1 MMSEEH
7 TTQPPSNT
15 DTNRWRH
22 PLLLR
27 VYALI
32 LIGALLATWA
42 AVRSDWIIGR
52 YVAAEVT
59 KVEAQLGGSLS
70 YSAVSPAGMT
80 GVELHDV
87 VYRPANR
94 DVVISIDAVRLYPS
108 LRALL
113 GRQLA
118 LSEVL
123 LTNLTVSGSID
134 QPATLATGESASIGS
149 GPCAVLD
156 RLRGA
161 VRVEGGTVDLAIA
174 ERSLPITTLTN
185 LTITHECSPHGPSV
199 YVDGLVAIDRSPVQV
214 TAQIEAGGA
223 SMATAEF
230 QTRSDIGP
238 YLAPFVD
245 LPAGAE
251 LFLGS
256 VSVQSDGPITLGD
269 IEAIGLNAQVPLLE
283 RWRLDAI
290 RADLVTVQRVGER
303 SMVVLDQASVRMAGL
318 LEVTDL
324 AVHQASFWWQDDL
337 AVADGFL
344 IMGDDSGTMTVDL
357 SRSSYAENV
366 TLTAAA
372 DNYSVAALAR
382 LLPNTEDVLIDEG
395 RLSGRFSAVLSGMN
409 SVVLDAEATIVDG
422 GLSAPMIAARPLR
435 GIDLTTETTLEVNL
449 VTRTARLH
457 QSHIQ
462 AGDVPFSLEGTLSWP
477 AGGGRV
483 EGRIACDAVDAQNL
497 ADALPRGLAPS
508 LDDTEFSGSLSFGLD
523 LDLDLA
529 NPDLSGVAVQ
539 LDMDDVDV
547 ERYGPQSDLSQ
558 LSREFAI
565 RLGDEGVTREFG
577 PMTDN
582 WVGLEELSP
591 YIPAALVNSEDG
603 RFWTHDGFDRGAIQS
618 SLEEN
623 LRRRRIVRGGS
634 TITQQVARSLFL
646 GQERTLGRKFEEA
659 VLTWQLEDRLSKERI
674 IELYLNVVHWGPG
687 IHGITEAA
695 EAYFSDEPENLT
707 LTESVFLAA
716 ILSNPNV
723 FGSQYAQGIVPPTRQ
738 EKICNILLNME
749 RSALIARR
757 ESERACNQAMTGEIS
772 ESPRPTHLVSPSLQ
786 LVHSISAQLQ

>member
-1 MMSEEH
+1 MSEEQSI
-7 TTQPPSNT
+7 QPPPKT
-15 DTNRWRH
+15 DSNRWHH
-22 PLLLR
+22 PILLRAYGLILLGLLL
-27 VYALI
+27 A
-32 LIGALLATWA
+32 AWA
-42 AVRSDWIIGR
+42 VVRSDLVIGK
-52 YVAAEVT
+52 YVAEEVAKAED
-59 KVEAQLGGSLS
+59 QLGGSLS
-70 YSAVSPAGMT
+70 YSAVSPAGFT

-94 DVVISIDAVRLYPS
+94 DVTISIDRVRLFPS
-108 LRALL
+108 FRALL

-123 LTNLTVSGSID
+123 LSNLSLSGSLNE
-134 QPATLATGESASIGS
+134 PATLASA
-149 GPCAVLD
+149 GPASSSAGVCSVLR
-156 RLRGA
+156 RLQGQ
-161 VRVEGGTVDLAIA
+161 VLVEGGTIDLVVDDRTLPTIALRELAV
-174 ERSLPITTLTN
+174 S
-185 LTITHECSPHGPSV
+185 HECTASGPSLSV
-199 YVDGLVAIDRSPVQV
+199 EGTIALDRALVQV
-214 TAQIEAGGA
+214 NAQLAAGEGGA
-223 SMATAEF
+223 ATADF
-230 QTRSDIGP
+230 QSRTNVAP
-238 YLAPFVD
+238 YLAQSAE

-251 LFLGS
+251 LYFSSIAIESNGL
-256 VSVQSDGPITLGD
+256 ITIAGL
-269 IEAIGLNAQVPLLE
+269 EAAGLNARVPTFE

-290 RADLVTVQRVGER
+290 RADLVTVER
-303 SMVVLDQASVRMAGL
+303 TDDRSTVVLDRARVRMAGL
-318 LEVTDL
+318 LDVTDL
-324 AVHQASFWWQDDL
+324 EVQQASFWWRDDPTL
-337 AVADGFL
+337 ADGYL

-357 SRSSYAENV
+357 SRSSYDANA
-366 TLTAAA
+366 TLTAEAE
-372 DNYSVAALAR
+372 NYSVAALAR

-395 RLSGRFSAVLSGMN
+395 RLSGTFSAVLSGTD
-409 SVVLDAEATIVDG
+409 SLVVDAEATVTGG

-435 GIDLTTETTLEVNL
+435 GISLAASTRLEVNL
-449 VTRTARLH
+449 VDRTARLH
-457 QSHIQ
+457 ESHLEVG
-462 AGDVPFSLEGTLSWP
+462 AVPFSLEGTLSWP
-477 AGGGRV
+477 PGGGRV
-483 EGRIACDAVDAQNL
+483 EGRIACDAVQAQDL
-497 ADALPRGLAPS
+497 AEALPDGLAPS
-508 LDDTEFSGSLSFGLD
+508 LQETAFSGSLSFGLD
-523 LDLDLA
+523 VDLDLA
-529 NPDLSGVAVQ
+529 NPDMSGVTVQ
-539 LDMDDVDV
+539 LDIDDVDV
-547 ERYGPQSDLSQ
+547 ERYGPRSDLSQ

-577 PMTDN
+577 PTTDN
-582 WVGLEELSP
+582 WVGLEALSP

-695 EAYFSDEPENLT
+695 EAYFSDEPQNLT

-723 FGSQYAQGIVPPTRQ
+723 YGSQYAEGVVSPTRQ
-738 EKICNILLNME
+738 EKICNILLNMQRE
-749 RSALIARR
+749 ALIAGH
-757 ESERACNQAMTGEIS
+757 ESERACHQAMSGEIS